1 MPQIDLV
8 IFDCDGVLV
17 DSEYLAAKIGSQLL
31 KQTGYE
37 ISPEELS
44 EHYAGLVFVDI
55 LKRVEQE
62 TGKPISAHLIDQMS
76 DLFRAQIK
84 TELHA
89 IDSIREVLEI
99 IRTRYPYCICSNAA
113 SIELKEML
121 TIVNLYDFFDDKDKI
136 FSAPEVGTKKTKP
149 DPDVFLF
156 AAQKLH
162 AEPTNTIVI
171 EDSIHGVHAATAAG
185 MRVIGFTGGSHSY
198 LGHSNALAEAGAE
211 TVIAKHAHLLEALE
225 AMAIWRD
232 VS

>member
-44 EHYAGLVFVDI
+44 ERFAGLIFRDI
-55 LKRVEQE
+55 LKHIEQE
-62 TGKPISAHLIDQMS
+62 TEKPVSAHLIDQMTNI
-76 DLFRAQIK
+76 FRTQIK
-84 TELHA
+84 TELRA
-89 IDSIREVLEI
+89 IDDVREAVEMI
-99 IRTRYPYCICSNAA
+99 QTRYPYCICSNAK
-113 SIELKEML
+113 SVDIKEML
-121 TIVNLYDFFDDKDKI
+121 ITVDLYDLFEGKI

-149 DPDVFLF
+149 APDIFLF
-156 AAQKLH
+156 AAQQLK
-162 AEPTNTIVI
+162 AEPQNTIVI
-171 EDSIHGVHAATAAG
+171 EDSLHGVHAAIAAG

-211 TVIAKHAHLLEALE
+211 TVIAKHAHLGEVLE
-225 AMAIWRD
+225 AMAVWRD
-232 VS
+232 LL

>member
-44 EHYAGLVFVDI
+44 ERYAGLIFRDI
-55 LKRVEQE
+55 LKQVEQE
-62 TGKPISAHLIDQMS
+62 TEKPVSAHLIDQMS
-76 DLFRAQIK
+76 NLFRAQIA

-89 IDSIREVLEI
+89 IDGIKEAIEI
-99 IRTRYPYCICSNAA
+99 IQTRYPYCICSNAK
-113 SIELKEML
+113 SVDIKEML
-121 TIVNLYDFFDDKDKI
+121 STVGLYDLFNDKDKI

-149 DPDVFLF
+149 APDVFLF

-162 AEPTNTIVI
+162 VEPQNTIVI
-171 EDSIHGVHAATAAG
+171 EDSLHGVHAASTAG

-198 LGHSNALAEAGAE
+198 LGHSHALAEAGAE
-211 TVIAKHAHLLEALE
+211 TVIAKHAHLLEVLE
-225 AMAIWRD
+225 AMAVWRD
-232 VS
+232 LS